1 MSDLTLIIRKIL
13 ENLLQKC
20 YNLSMDT
27 YFNERDAENIQKL
40 NNIIENDLPAFCED
54 YFVGISART
63 TPLTRLNYAYD
74 LRTFFDYV
82 SARIFKKP
90 ATEITLENIES
101 LSPIHIESYLNYL
114 ELYKDENGAIVR
126 NSDHGKSRKL
136 AAIRSLVRYFE
147 RKELLR
153 YNPTA
158 SVDTPKL
165 HTKEIIRLS
174 HNEIGTMIDTVDSG
188 NGLSSRQQKYQEN
201 TKLRDLAMIS
211 LFLGTG
217 IRVSELVGID
227 VDDVNFADNSFV
239 VTRKGGSRVIL
250 YFNDEVKGYLYD
262 YYKIRTADKSLADE
276 PALFLSLQKRRI
288 TTRAVENI
296 VKKYAQI
303 ATPLKHITPHKLR
316 STFGTE
322 LYRSTGDIYAVAHV
336 LGHKDVN
343 TTRKHYAAISDDVRK
358 KAAETVK
365 LIDDYNDEND

>member
-1 MSDLTLIIRKIL
+1 MLVKY
-13 ENLLQKC
+13 LLKC
-20 YNLSMDT
+20 YNLDMNT
-27 YFNERDAENIQKL
+27 YFDERDAENVAKL

-54 YFVGISART
+54 YFIGIAGNT

-74 LRTFFDYV
+74 LRTFFEYI
-82 SARIFKKP
+82 SSRIFHKKSN
-90 ATEITLENIES
+90 EITLENIES
-101 LSPIHIESYLNYL
+101 LSPMQIEAYLSYI
-114 ELYKDENGAIVR
+114 EIYKDENGAIVK
-126 NSDHGKSRKL
+126 NSDRGKSRKL

-158 SVDTPKL
+158 SVDTPKP
-165 HTKEIIRLS
+165 HAKEIIRLN
-174 HNEIGTMIDTVDSG
+174 HNEIGYMLDTVDSG
-188 NGLSSRQQKYQEN
+188 NGLTSRQQKYQEN
-201 TKLRDLAMIS
+201 TKLRDLAIIS

-227 VDDVNFADNSFV
+227 VDDVNFEDRSFV

-250 YFNDEVKGYLYD
+250 YFNDEVAGYLYD
-262 YYKIRTADKSLADE
+262 YYDLRISDKSLADE
-276 PALFLSLQKRRI
+276 PALFVSLQKRRI

-296 VKKYAQI
+296 VKKYSKI

-343 TTRKHYAAISDDVRK
+343 TTRKHYAAISEDVRK
-358 KAAETVK
+358 KAAEMVTFREK
-365 LIDDYNDEND
+365 SDEK